1 MILER
6 THSLVEEK
14 PTSGLESYYKKKVE
28 ELELKIIEKKNNLRR
43 LEAQR
48 NEMNNLVK
56 NLKEEL
62 YLLLQPA
69 SQLGEVSKMMG
80 KKKCLV
86 KIGGEGKYVVDI
98 DRKINVD

>member
-1 MILER
+1 MKI
-6 THSLVEEK
+6 VEK
-14 PTSGLESYYKKKVE
+14 R
-28 ELELKIIEKKNNLRR
+28 NNLRS

-69 SQLGEVSKMMG
+69 S
-80 KKKCLV
+80 
-86 KIGGEGKYVVDI
+86 
-98 DRKINVD
+98 

>member
-14 PTSGLESYYKKKVE
+14 PTVGLESYYKKKVE
-28 ELELKIIEKKNNLRR
+28 ELEMKIIEKKNNLRR

-62 YLLLQPA
+62 YLLL
-69 SQLGEVSKMMG
+69 
-80 KKKCLV
+80 
-86 KIGGEGKYVVDI
+86 
-98 DRKINVD
+98 

>member
-6 THSLVEEK
+6 TQSLVQEK
-14 PTSGLESYYKKKVE
+14 PMTGLESYYRKKVE
-28 ELELKIIEKKNNLRR
+28 ELELRIIEKKNNLRR

-69 SQLGEVSKMMG
+69 S
-80 KKKCLV
+80 
-86 KIGGEGKYVVDI
+86 
-98 DRKINVD
+98 

>member
-6 THSLVEEK
+6 THSLVEQK
-14 PTSGLESYYKKKVE
+14 PMQGLESYYKKRTE
-28 ELELKIIEKKNNLRR
+28 ELELQITEKKSNLRR

-62 YLLLQPA
+62 YLLL
-69 SQLGEVSKMMG
+69 
-80 KKKCLV
+80 
-86 KIGGEGKYVVDI
+86 
-98 DRKINVD
+98 

>member
-6 THSLVEEK
+6 TQSLVEEK
-14 PTSGLESYYKKKVE
+14 PMQGLESYYKKKVE
-28 ELELKIIEKKNNLRR
+28 DLEIRIIEKRANLRR

-69 SQLGEVSKMMG
+69 S
-80 KKKCLV
+80 
-86 KIGGEGKYVVDI
+86 
-98 DRKINVD
+98 

>member
-1 MILER
+1 M
-6 THSLVEEK
+6 
-14 PTSGLESYYKKKVE
+14 ESYYKKKVE
-28 ELELKIIEKKNNLRR
+28 ELELKILEKKTNLRR

-69 SQLGEVSKMMG
+69 S
-80 KKKCLV
+80 
-86 KIGGEGKYVVDI
+86 
-98 DRKINVD
+98 

>member
-1 MILER
+1 
-6 THSLVEEK
+6 
-14 PTSGLESYYKKKVE
+14 
-28 ELELKIIEKKNNLRR
+28 
-43 LEAQR
+43 
-48 NEMNNLVK
+48 MNNLVK

-69 SQLGEVSKMMG
+69 SQIGEVSKMMG

-98 DRKINVD
+98 DRKINAD

>member
-14 PTSGLESYYKKKVE
+14 QMQGLESYYKKKVE
-28 ELELKIIEKKNNLRR
+28 EMEMKIIEKKSNLRR

-48 NEMNNLVK
+48 NDMNNLVK

-62 YLLLQPA
+62 YLLL
-69 SQLGEVSKMMG
+69 
-80 KKKCLV
+80 
-86 KIGGEGKYVVDI
+86 
-98 DRKINVD
+98 

>member
-1 MILER
+1 MLTNFCNMSLILER
-6 THSLVEEK
+6 TQSLVQEQ

-28 ELELKIIEKKNNLRR
+28 ELELKILDKRANLRR

-48 NEMNNLVK
+48 NEMNTLVK

-69 SQLGEVSKMMG
+69 S
-80 KKKCLV
+80 
-86 KIGGEGKYVVDI
+86 
-98 DRKINVD
+98 

>member
-1 MILER
+1 MSLILER
-6 THSLVEEK
+6 TQSLVAPEQ
-14 PTSGLESYYKKKVE
+14 TNGLESYYKKKVE
-28 ELELKIIEKKNNLRR
+28 ELELKIVEKKGNLRR

-69 SQLGEVSKMMG
+69 S
-80 KKKCLV
+80 
-86 KIGGEGKYVVDI
+86 
-98 DRKINVD
+98 

>member
-14 PTSGLESYYKKKVE
+14 PQLGIESYFRTKVE
-28 ELELKIIEKKNNLRR
+28 ELEMKIIDKKQTLRR

-62 YLLLQPA
+62 YLLL
-69 SQLGEVSKMMG
+69 
-80 KKKCLV
+80 
-86 KIGGEGKYVVDI
+86 
-98 DRKINVD
+98 